1 MYNIILEAQSPSL
14 HVSEYRLSN
23 HPNVGNHWSE
33 WSSSSL
39 GTRRMLAQKR
49 EEKGRDNKKEEVM

>member
-1 MYNIILEAQSPSL
+1 
-14 HVSEYRLSN
+14 VSEYWLSN

-49 EEKGRDNKKEEVM
+49 EGKGRDNKKEEVM